1 MNGSRR
7 NSILCPNCN
16 KLISADERVCPYCGA
31 AHPGSWWKGLGWTR
45 SWLAPDQA
53 IRLLIFVNVGMYV
66 ISILLDPSRVGL
78 SANPLALL
86 SPSDRALLL
95 LGASGTFPIDRLGRW
110 WTLVSANYLHG
121 SILHLLFNMIALRQ
135 IGSLVVEEYGVYRT
149 YILYTGGGVA
159 GFLVS
164 YLAGIHFTLGASAA
178 VCSLIGAALYYGK
191 TRGGVYGQV
200 VYKQILGWVIG
211 LFLFGFLVPG
221 INNWAHGGGLL
232 GGILL
237 ALLLG
242 YRERREE
249 NLTQKSVAV
258 ACMVLTLGI
267 LGWAVVSALWY
278 RLAG

>member
-16 KLISADERVCPYCGA
+16 KLISAHERVCPYCGTA
-31 AHPGSWWKGLGWTR
+31 NPGSWWKGLGWTKA
-45 SWLAPDQA
+45 WFAPDQA

-66 ISILLDPSRVGL
+66 ISILLDPSRLGL
-78 SANPLALL
+78 SANPFALL
-86 SPSDRALLL
+86 SPSDRSLLL
-95 LGASGTFPIDRLGRW
+95 LGASGTFPIDQLGRW

-135 IGSLVVEEYGVYRT
+135 IGNLVVEEYGAYRSF
-149 YILYTGGGVA
+149 ILYTGGGVA
-159 GFLVS
+159 GFAVS
-164 YLAGIHFTLGASAA
+164 YLARINFTLGASAA

-191 TRGGVYGQV
+191 ARGGVYGQA

-211 LFLFGFLVPG
+211 IFLFGFLVPG
-221 INNWAHGGGLL
+221 INNWAHGGGLV

-242 YRERREE
+242 YREKREE
-249 NLTQKSVAV
+249 TLAQKSLAA
-258 ACMVLTLGI
+258 ACMVLTVGT
-267 LGWAVVSALWY
+267 LGWAVVAALWY

>member
-16 KLISADERVCPYCGA
+16 KLISADERVCPYCGTA
-31 AHPGSWWKGLGWTR
+31 NPGAWWKGFRWTR
-45 SWLAPDQA
+45 AWFAPDQA
-53 IRLLIFVNVGMYV
+53 IRLLISVNVGMYV
-66 ISILLDPSRVGL
+66 ISILLDPSRLGL

-86 SPSDRALLL
+86 SPSDRSLLL
-95 LGASGTFPIDRLGRW
+95 LGASGTFPIDQLGRW
-110 WTLVSANYLHG
+110 WSLVSANYLHG

-135 IGSLVVEEYGVYRT
+135 IGNLVVEEYGVYRT
-149 YILYTGGGVA
+149 FILYTGGGVA
-159 GFLVS
+159 GFAVS
-164 YLAGIHFTLGASAA
+164 YLAGVNFTLGASAA

-191 TRGGVYGQV
+191 ARGGLYGQA

-211 LFLFGFLVPG
+211 IFLFGFLVPG

-242 YRERREE
+242 YREKRAE
-249 NLTQKSVAV
+249 NLAQKSLAV
-258 ACMVLTLGI
+258 ACMILTLGI

>member
-53 IRLLIFVNVGMYV
+53 IQLLISVNVGMYV
-66 ISILLDPSRVGL
+66 ISLLLDPSRLGL
-78 SANPLALL
+78 SANPFALFA
-86 SPSDRALLL
+86 PSDRALLL

-121 SILHLLFNMIALRQ
+121 SILHILFNMIALRQ
-135 IGSLVVEEYGVYRT
+135 IGNLIVEEYGVYRT
-149 YILYTGGGVA
+149 FILYTGGGVA

-164 YLAGIHFTLGASAA
+164 YLAGIPFTLGASAA

-191 TRGGVYGQV
+191 ARGGVYGQAI
-200 VYKQILGWVIG
+200 YKQILGWVIG

-242 YRERREE
+242 YREKREE
-249 NLTQKSVAV
+249 NLTQKSVAIAFV
-258 ACMVLTLGI
+258 IGTLGI
-267 LGWAVVSALWY
+267 LGWAVVTALWY

>member
-31 AHPGSWWKGLGWTR
+31 AHPGSWWKGLAWTR
-45 SWLAPDQA
+45 SWFAPEHG
-53 IRLLIFVNVGMYV
+53 IRLLISVNVGMYV
-66 ISILLDPSRVGL
+66 ISLILDPSRLGL

-86 SPSDRALLL
+86 SPSDRSLLL
-95 LGASGTFPIDRLGRW
+95 LGASGTFPIDQLGRW
-110 WTLVSANYLHG
+110 WSLVSANYLHG
-121 SILHLLFNMIALRQ
+121 SILHLLFNMMALRQ

-149 YILYTGGGVA
+149 FILYTVGGVA

-164 YLAGIHFTLGASAA
+164 YLAGIRFTLGASAA

-191 TRGGVYGQV
+191 TRGGVYGQAI
-200 VYKQILGWVIG
+200 YKQILGWVIG

-232 GGILL
+232 GGILF

-242 YRERREE
+242 YREKREE
-249 NLTQKSVAV
+249 NLAQKGLAM
-258 ACMVLTLGI
+258 ACMVLTVGI
-267 LGWAVVSALWY
+267 LGWAVVSALWL

>member
-16 KLISADERVCPYCGA
+16 KLISADERVCPYCGTA
-31 AHPGSWWKGLGWTR
+31 NPGSWWKGLGWTR
-45 SWLAPDQA
+45 AWFAPDQT
-53 IRLLIFVNVGMYV
+53 IRLLIALNVGMYL
-66 ISILLDPSRVGL
+66 ISLFLDPSRLGL
-78 SANPLALL
+78 SANPFALL
-86 SPSDRALLL
+86 SPSDRSLLL

-110 WTLVSANYLHG
+110 WTLVAANYLHG
-121 SILHLLFNMIALRQ
+121 SILHILFNMIALRQ
-135 IGSLVVEEYGVYRT
+135 IGNLVVEEYGVYRT
-149 YILYTGGGVA
+149 FIVYTGGGVA

-164 YLAGIHFTLGASAA
+164 YLAGVNFTLGASAA

-191 TRGGVYGQV
+191 ARGGVYGQV

-211 LFLFGFLVPG
+211 IFLFGFLVPG

-232 GGILL
+232 GGIVL

-242 YRERREE
+242 YREKREE
-249 NLTQKSVAV
+249 NLAHKTLAA
-258 ACMVLTLGI
+258 ACMVVAVGI

-278 RLAG
+278 KLAA

>member
-7 NSILCPNCN
+7 NSILCPNCS
-16 KLISADERVCPYCGA
+16 KLISTDERVCPYCGTA
-31 AHPGSWWKGLGWTR
+31 NPGSWWKGLGWTR
-45 SWLAPDQA
+45 AWFAPDQA
-53 IRLLIFVNVGMYV
+53 IRLLISVNVGMYV
-66 ISILLDPSRVGL
+66 ISILLDPSRLGL
-78 SANPLALL
+78 SANPFALL
-86 SPSDRALLL
+86 SPSDRSLLL

-110 WTLVSANYLHG
+110 WTLLSANYLHG

-135 IGSLVVEEYGVYRT
+135 IGNLVVEEYGVYRT
-149 YILYTGGGVA
+149 FILYTGGGVA
-159 GFLVS
+159 GFAVS
-164 YLAGIHFTLGASAA
+164 YLAGVNFTLGASAA

-191 TRGGVYGQV
+191 ARGGLYGQA

-211 LFLFGFLVPG
+211 IFLFGFLVPG

-242 YRERREE
+242 YREKRAE
-249 NLTQKSVAV
+249 NLAQKSLAV
-258 ACMVLTLGI
+258 ACMILTLGI

>member
-31 AHPGSWWKGLGWTR
+31 AHPGSWWKGLAWTR
-45 SWLAPDQA
+45 TWFAPEHG
-53 IRLLIFVNVGMYV
+53 IRLLISVNVGMYV
-66 ISILLDPSRVGL
+66 ISLILDPSRLGL

-86 SPSDRALLL
+86 SPSDRSLLL
-95 LGASGTFPIDRLGRW
+95 LGASGTFPIDQLGRW
-110 WTLVSANYLHG
+110 WSLVSANYLHG
-121 SILHLLFNMIALRQ
+121 SILHLLFNMMALRQ

-149 YILYTGGGVA
+149 FILYTVGGVA

-164 YLAGIHFTLGASAA
+164 YLAGIRFTLGASAA

-191 TRGGVYGQV
+191 TRGGVYGQAI
-200 VYKQILGWVIG
+200 YKQILGWVIG

-242 YRERREE
+242 YREKRAE
-249 NLTQKSVAV
+249 NLAQKSLAV
-258 ACMVLTLGI
+258 ACMILTLGI

>member
-53 IRLLIFVNVGMYV
+53 IRLLISVNVGVYV
-66 ISILLDPSRVGL
+66 ISLLLDPLGLGL

>member
-1 MNGSRR
+1 
-7 NSILCPNCN
+7 
-16 KLISADERVCPYCGA
+16 
-31 AHPGSWWKGLGWTR
+31 
-45 SWLAPDQA
+45 LAPDQA
-53 IRLLIFVNVGMYV
+53 IRLLISVNVGVYV
-66 ISILLDPSRVGL
+66 ISLLLDPLGLGL

>member
-31 AHPGSWWKGLGWTR
+31 SHPGSWWKGLRWTR
-45 SWLAPDQA
+45 AWFAPDQA
-53 IRLLIFVNVGMYV
+53 IRLLISVNVGMYV
-66 ISILLDPSRVGL
+66 ISLLLDPSRLGL

-86 SPSDRALLL
+86 SPSERSLLL
-95 LGASGTFPIDRLGRW
+95 LGASGAFPIDRLGRW

-121 SILHLLFNMIALRQ
+121 SILHILFNMIALRQ
-135 IGSLVVEEYGVYRT
+135 IGSLVIEEYGVYRT
-149 YILYTGGGVA
+149 FILYTGGGVA

-164 YLAGIHFTLGASAA
+164 YLAGIQFTLGASAA
-178 VCSLIGAALYYGK
+178 VCSLIGAVLYYGK
-191 TRGGVYGQV
+191 ARGGVYGQAI
-200 VYKQILGWVIG
+200 YKQILGWVIG

-232 GGILL
+232 AGILL

-242 YRERREE
+242 YREKREE
-249 NLTQKSVAV
+249 NLAHKGLAV

-267 LGWAVVSALWY
+267 LGWAVVTALWY

>member
-16 KLISADERVCPYCGA
+16 KLISADERLCPYCGA
-31 AHPGSWWKGLGWTR
+31 AHPGSWWKGLAWTR
-45 SWLAPDQA
+45 SWFAPEHG
-53 IRLLIFVNVGMYV
+53 IRLLISVNVGMYV
-66 ISILLDPSRVGL
+66 ISLILDPSRLGL

-86 SPSDRALLL
+86 SPSDRSLLL
-95 LGASGTFPIDRLGRW
+95 LGASGTFPIDQLGRW
-110 WTLVSANYLHG
+110 WSLVSANYLHG
-121 SILHLLFNMIALRQ
+121 SILHLLFNMMALRQ

-149 YILYTGGGVA
+149 FILYTVGGVA

-191 TRGGVYGQV
+191 ARGGVYGQAI
-200 VYKQILGWVIG
+200 YRQILAWVIG

-242 YRERREE
+242 YREKREE
-249 NLTQKSVAV
+249 NLAQKGLAM
-258 ACMVLTLGI
+258 ACMVLTVGI
-267 LGWAVVSALWY
+267 LGWAVVTALWL

>member
-16 KLISADERVCPYCGA
+16 KLISADERACPYCGA
-31 AHPGSWWKGLGWTR
+31 AHPGSWWKGLRWTR
-45 SWLAPDQA
+45 AWFAQDQA
-53 IRLLIFVNVGMYV
+53 IRLLISVSVGMYV
-66 ISILLDPSRVGL
+66 ISLLLDPSRLGL
-78 SANPLALL
+78 SANPLTLL
-86 SPSDRALLL
+86 SPSDRSLLL

-110 WTLVSANYLHG
+110 WSLVSANYLHG
-121 SILHLLFNMIALRQ
+121 SILHLVFNMIALRQ

-149 YILYTGGGVA
+149 FILYTVGGVA

-191 TRGGVYGQV
+191 ARGGMYGQA

-221 INNWAHGGGLL
+221 INNWAHGGGLASGICL
-232 GGILL
+232 GFLL
-237 ALLLG
+237 A
-242 YRERREE
+242 YQERRRE
-249 NLTQKSVAV
+249 NLIDKGLAAV
-258 ACMVLTLGI
+258 CALLTAAV
-267 LGWAVVSALWY
+267 LGWAVASSLWY
-278 RLAG
+278 RLLG

>member
-7 NSILCPNCN
+7 NSILCPNCS

-31 AHPGSWWKGLGWTR
+31 AHPGSWWKGLRWT
-45 SWLAPDQA
+45 SAWFAPEQA
-53 IRLLIFVNVGMYV
+53 IRLLIYANVGMYV
-66 ISILLDPSRVGL
+66 ISLILDPSRLGL
-78 SANPLALL
+78 SANPLTLL
-86 SPSDRALLL
+86 SPSDRSLLL
-95 LGASGTFPIDRLGRW
+95 LGASGTFPLDQLGRW
-110 WTLVSANYLHG
+110 WSLLSANYLHG
-121 SILHLLFNMIALRQ
+121 SILHLVFNMIALRQ
-135 IGSLVVEEYGVYRT
+135 IGALVIEEYGAYRT
-149 YILYTGGGVA
+149 FILYTVGGVA

-191 TRGGVYGQV
+191 ARGGVYGQAI
-200 VYKQILGWVIG
+200 YKQILGWVIG
-211 LFLFGFLVPG
+211 LFIFGFLVPG

-232 GGILL
+232 GGILV

-242 YRERREE
+242 YREKRGE
-249 NLTQKSVAV
+249 NLAQKSLAI
-258 ACMVLTLGI
+258 ACMVLTVGT

>member
-31 AHPGSWWKGLGWTR
+31 AHPGSWWKGLAWTR
-45 SWLAPDQA
+45 TWFAPERG
-53 IRLLIFVNVGMYV
+53 IRLLISVNVGMYV
-66 ISILLDPSRVGL
+66 ISLILDPSRLGL

-86 SPSDRALLL
+86 SPSDRSLLL
-95 LGASGTFPIDRLGRW
+95 LGASGTFPIDQLGRW
-110 WTLVSANYLHG
+110 WSLVSANYLHG
-121 SILHLLFNMIALRQ
+121 SILHLLFNMMALRQ

-149 YILYTGGGVA
+149 FILYTVGGVA

-191 TRGGVYGQV
+191 TRGGVYGQAI
-200 VYKQILGWVIG
+200 YKQILGWVIG

-242 YRERREE
+242 YREKREE
-249 NLTQKSVAV
+249 NLAQKGLAM
-258 ACMVLTLGI
+258 ACMVLTVGI
-267 LGWAVVSALWY
+267 LGWAVVTALWY
-278 RLAG
+278 RLAR

>member
-31 AHPGSWWKGLGWTR
+31 AHPGSWWKALGWTR
-45 SWLAPDQA
+45 SRLAPDQV

-66 ISILLDPSRVGL
+66 ISILLDPSRLGL
-78 SANPLALL
+78 SANPFALL
-86 SPSDRALLL
+86 SPSDRSLLL

-110 WTLVSANYLHG
+110 WTLVSASYLHG

-135 IGSLVVEEYGVYRT
+135 IGSLVVEEYGVSRT
-149 YILYTGGGVA
+149 FILYTSGGVA

-191 TRGGVYGQV
+191 SRGGVYGQA

-232 GGILL
+232 AGILV
-237 ALLLG
+237 ALLVG

-249 NLTQKSVAV
+249 TLAHKGVALACLLVTLT
-258 ACMVLTLGI
+258 T
-267 LGWAVVSALWY
+267 LGWAVVTALWY
-278 RLAG
+278 RIAG